1 MMKLMTMMTFAVI
14 YYSTE
19 IVSEIADN
27 NRDYY
32 LIQCKNIKN
41 SFLRNAFLEYK
52 DRLANS

>member
-1 MMKLMTMMTFAVI
+1 MMKLMTMMTFAVN

-41 SFLRNAFLEYK
+41 SCLRNAFLEYK

>member
-1 MMKLMTMMTFAVI
+1 MKLMTMMTFAVI